1 MLKNVDIICFG
12 PTDYWGMNPSCA
24 THIMRKLSA
33 ANRVVYI
40 NPISSDLFTATCKRG
55 FFTRVFRKAKS
66 MFMVFRKPAPNLYV
80 LSPFFLPIQGIGP
93 VDKLNNIL
101 LTLQL
106 RLVTKF
112 LKMKSP
118 ILWAENVRCAE
129 VIRKFSW
136 PLVIYHVSD
145 RFEECPYTQN
155 REMLSKREEHVAKN
169 SNLLI
174 CVSKEL
180 YQSKLKYRDRN
191 SNVYYLPHGVEFS
204 LFNQAAQKQRS
215 FPGLRTVAGAIAGYF
230 GTLTEQNDIELL
242 EYCVENLPDVTF
254 VFAGE
259 ITAGDYSKLKA
270 MQNTIFLGRVA
281 YEQIPLLCA
290 SFDVCLLPWKMNN
303 WIYSCNPLKLFEYMA
318 AGKPIVSVPIKEIV
332 NNYSDIVSV
341 TCNKKKFSQAIKWE
355 LANDTKERKEKRIA
369 IAQTNSW
376 ENHAKK
382 LGAMTDTALLKK
394 HWYMSENFKKSK
406 CSSLV

>member
-24 THIMRKLSA
+24 THIMRNLSA

-40 NPISSDLFTATCKRG
+40 NPISSDLLGTSYKRG

-66 MFMVFRKPAPNLYV
+66 MFMVFRKPARNLYV
-80 LSPFFLPIQGIGP
+80 LSPFFLPIQGIAS
-93 VDKLNNIL
+93 VDKLNNVL

-106 RLVTKF
+106 RLVMNF

-129 VIRKFSW
+129 VIGKFIW

-155 REMLSKREEHVAKN
+155 NEKLSQREEHVAKN
-169 SNLLI
+169 SDLLV

-180 YQSKLKYRDRN
+180 YRSKLKYKDKN

-204 LFNQAAQKQRS
+204 LFNQAAQKQRPY
-215 FPGLRTVAGAIAGYF
+215 PGLRTVTGLIAGYF

-242 EYCVENLPDVTF
+242 EYCAENLPDVTF
-254 VFAGE
+254 VFAGQ
-259 ITAGDYSKLKA
+259 ITAGDYSKLKR
-270 MQNTIFLGRVA
+270 MKNTIFPGRVA

-290 SFDVCLLPWKMNN
+290 SFDVCLLPWKMNK

-318 AGKPIVSVPIKEIV
+318 AGKPIVSVPIEEVV

-341 TCNKKKFSQAIKWE
+341 ASGKDKFSKAIKWE

-369 IAQTNSW
+369 VAQINSW
-376 ENHAKK
+376 ENHAQK
-382 LGAMTDTALLKK
+382 LGAMTEATLLKK
-394 HWYMSENFKKSK
+394 HRYIQGISKSLSESVLF
-406 CSSLV
+406 